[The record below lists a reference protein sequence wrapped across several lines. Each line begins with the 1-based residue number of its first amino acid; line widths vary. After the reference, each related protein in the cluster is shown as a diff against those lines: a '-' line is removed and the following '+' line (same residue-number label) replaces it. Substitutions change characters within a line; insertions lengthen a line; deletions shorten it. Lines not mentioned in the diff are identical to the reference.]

1 MGPLLHPFKK
11 VGFTIKPMPCEHACN
26 GTSDYCSEGSSQS
39 ANYLEKRIVQNS
51 IDYQL
56 HRDLGNQTIY
66 WAGHEVAIGQEQQP
80 RGLGGY
86 TDTATFIMLAPD
98 NQIREDFAGH
108 DVDLDQH
115 GVLYHEKRHFDDEDG
130 GHDEY
135 HNRWKEWADKH
146 LWKLKFDP
154 AALDSVD
161 ISYEGELPKKAD
173 NSSVG
178 YTIY

>member
-1 MGPLLHPFKK
+1 
-11 VGFTIKPMPCEHACN
+11 MPCEHACN

-56 HRDLGNQTIY
+56 HRNLGNQTIY